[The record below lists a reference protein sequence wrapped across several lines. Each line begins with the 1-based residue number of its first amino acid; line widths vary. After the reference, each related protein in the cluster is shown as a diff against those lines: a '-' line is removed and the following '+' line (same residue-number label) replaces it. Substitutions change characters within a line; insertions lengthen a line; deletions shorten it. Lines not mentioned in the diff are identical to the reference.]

1 MSQLHISKESLTGI
15 EQIAQDFNLSVNE
28 LLEQIS
34 QGKLTVIQSEELEDL
49 IDLKDAIAAEN
60 NPENQERVSWEL
72 IKENLTVN
80 LH

>member
-60 NPENQERVSWEL
+60 NPENQERVSWER